1 MSQEVLFMLFLKNLN
16 FSLGEKNMSNRV
28 AFSTLEG
35 TQYIGNKNDFDISK
49 NNSHLNSIFA
59 IDVAQS
65 SYFTMLIEGFEY
77 GRFYTSHM
85 SVTTSPNDGRR
96 DTYYERS
103 SQAFSHTTA
112 PRKSFSTGF
121 EDQYTLPDGSVVK
134 ARNGSIYWMPLK
146 SLSYNQGSI
155 ETANISVGAFA
166 DLHLPFRKHS
176 PTLSVEMYDAR
187 NDFFEMKLRE
197 WHNMSVLTEGFV
209 PVLESI
215 CKKVQIRSW
224 ATNGECNS
232 LTECQCI
239 LADDINVTRSYDGND
254 LKLIQFKLIVVG
266 WGGGK

>member
-1 MSQEVLFMLFLKNLN
+1 MSGK
-16 FSLGEKNMSNRV
+16 V
-28 AFSTLEG
+28 AFSLLSG
-35 TQYIGNKNDFDISK
+35 TTYIGNKNDFDISK
-49 NNSHLNSIFA
+49 NNAHLNSYFN
-59 IDVAQS
+59 IDMSQS
-65 SYFTMLIEGFEY
+65 AYFTMLIEGFEY
-77 GRFYTSHM
+77 GRFHTSYM

-96 DTYYERS
+96 DTY
-103 SQAFSHTTA
+103 
-112 PRKSFSTGF
+112 KSTNFDNFG
-121 EDQYTLPDGSVVK
+121 
-134 ARNGSIYWMPLK
+134 RNGSIYWMPLK

-155 ETANISVGAFA
+155 ETASIAVGAFA
-166 DLHLPFRKHS
+166 DLQMPFRKHS
-176 PTLSVEMYDAR
+176 PTFSVEMYDAR

>member
-1 MSQEVLFMLFLKNLN
+1 MADKVN
-16 FSLGEKNMSNRV
+16 FSV
-28 AFSTLEG
+28 LEG
-35 TQYIGNKNDFDISK
+35 TQYIGNKNDLDISK
-49 NNSHLNSIFA
+49 NNAHLNTYFN
-59 IDVAQS
+59 IDMAQAA
-65 SYFTMLIEGFEY
+65 YFTMLIEGFEY
-77 GRFYTSHM
+77 GRFHSSYM
-85 SVTTSPNDGRR
+85 SVTTSKNDGRR
-96 DTYYERS
+96 DNYFNRS
-103 SQAFSHTTA
+103 NNAFDYNK
-112 PRKSFSTGF
+112 PLQSTGF
-121 EDQYTLPDGSVVK
+121 ENNFR
-134 ARNGSIYWMPLK
+134 ANGSIYWMPLK
-146 SLSYNQGSI
+146 SLNYNQGAL

-176 PTLSVEMYDAR
+176 PTFTVEMYDAR

-197 WHNMSVLTEGFV
+197 WHNMSVLTKGFV

-266 WGGGK
+266 WGGSK

>member
-1 MSQEVLFMLFLKNLN
+1 MAGKVN
-16 FSLGEKNMSNRV
+16 FSV
-28 AFSTLEG
+28 LEG
-35 TQYIGNKNDFDISK
+35 TSYIGNKNDIDISK
-49 NNSHLNSIFA
+49 NNAHLNSYFN
-59 IDVAQS
+59 IDMSQS
-65 SYFTMLIEGFEY
+65 AYFTMLIEGFEY
-77 GRFYTSHM
+77 GRFHTSYM

-96 DTYYERS
+96 DEYYERS
-103 SQAFSHTTA
+103 PQAFAKTTT
-112 PRKSFSTGF
+112 PRKTVSSNFDNWG
-121 EDQYTLPDGSVVK
+121 
-134 ARNGSIYWMPLK
+134 RNGSIYWMPLK

-176 PTLSVEMYDAR
+176 PTFSVEMYDAR

>member
-1 MSQEVLFMLFLKNLN
+1 MPQEVLFVLFLKNLN

-65 SYFTMLIEGFEY
+65 AYFTMLIEGFEY
-77 GRFYTSHM
+77 GRFYTSYM

-96 DTYYERS
+96 DTYYNRS
-103 SQAFSHTTA
+103 NDAFDSGKTLN
-112 PRKSFSTGF
+112 STNFDNWG
-121 EDQYTLPDGSVVK
+121 
-134 ARNGSIYWMPLK
+134 RNGSIYWMPLK

>member
-1 MSQEVLFMLFLKNLN
+1 MAGKVN
-16 FSLGEKNMSNRV
+16 FSV
-28 AFSTLEG
+28 LEG
-35 TQYIGNKNDFDISK
+35 TEYIGNKNDIDISK
-49 NNSHLNSIFA
+49 NNAHLNTYFN
-59 IDVAQS
+59 IDMQQS
-65 SYFTMLIEGFEY
+65 AYFTMLIEGFEY
-77 GRFYTSHM
+77 GRFHSSYM

-96 DTYYERS
+96 DGYYNRTS
-103 SQAFSHTTA
+103 NAFDYN
-112 PRKSFSTGF
+112 KNWNSTGF
-121 EDQYTLPDGSVVK
+121 DNNLNAKG
-134 ARNGSIYWMPLK
+134 NGSIFWMPLK
-146 SLSYNQGSI
+146 SLNYTQGSI
-155 ETANISVGAFA
+155 ETASISVGAFA

-176 PTLSVEMYDAR
+176 PTFSVEMYDAR

-266 WGGGK
+266 WGGGT